1 MIVLD
6 TNVLSEPMRPHPEP
20 RVLSWLSANA
30 GALWTSA
37 VTVQEIIYGV
47 RRLKEETRRE
57 LLRRKFETAL
67 SDLIGTRVLALDEKA
82 GQLAGSILAQRT
94 NDGIPISI
102 PDAQI
107 AAIAQLNNATLAT
120 RDADD
125 FAGLGLS
132 IINPWEAA

>member
-37 VTVQEIIYGV
+37 VTIQEITYGV

-67 SDLIGTRVLALDEKA
+67 SDLIGPACWR
-82 GQLAGSILAQRT
+82 SMRR
-94 NDGIPISI
+94 P
-102 PDAQI
+102 
-107 AAIAQLNNATLAT
+107 
-120 RDADD
+120 
-125 FAGLGLS
+125 AGLPARS
-132 IINPWEAA
+132 WRSARTTAFRSRFPMRKSQPSRS